1 MESRKQAGQESA
13 DVIIFTNSA
22 AGKQACHD
30 ANEVIGLV
38 CAAGV
43 EKERIRI
50 VDVARRDDVKALLSH
65 DQTRAPDFPVLYT
78 AGGHE
83 VGGKAAVRRLAHDGR
98 LRDAI
103 AEAGST
109 SPAAATDFHLSAGDQ
124 WLNGIEWLLRTA
136 ATPLQALAPQS
147 VIAARRESIKEVAA
161 KGPLDIDFTVLRTNW
176 YWRHQTRIYR
186 MSTQDIIRIGPE
198 LMDKRDTMPY
208 ASIAKLVCSGERN
221 LVIVFKAEA
230 RHSPEYIE
238 TPNRDDIVRLIL
250 ERTPGQKPVVET
262 A

>member
-1 MESRKQAGQESA
+1 MSSSSPTAPPGSRRATTRTRSSGSCVPPAWRRSASGSSTSPAATTSRRCSRTTRRARRTSPCSTRRAG
-13 DVIIFTNSA
+13 TRWA
-22 AGKQACHD
+22 AG
-30 ANEVIGLV
+30 
-38 CAAGV
+38 
-43 EKERIRI
+43 RPR
-50 VDVARRDDVKALLSH
+50 
-65 DQTRAPDFPVLYT
+65 
-78 AGGHE
+78 
-83 VGGKAAVRRLAHDGR
+83 AHDGR

-103 AEAGST
+103 AGAGST

-186 MSTQDIIRIGPE
+186 MSTQGIIRIGPE
-198 LMDKRDTMPY
+198 LMDKRDSMPY

-221 LVIVFKAEA
+221 LVIVFKADA